1 MSVLTAAAHRFDRL
15 LNPIVV
21 KELRQAVR
29 SRFVSGMLILFLIVQ
44 LSVVTVVVLDRADM
58 AEDFSLSAG
67 REITSLLFAIL
78 IVACLL
84 FVPLYTGVRLT
95 HERGDIQG
103 DLMYTTTISP
113 WAIIRG
119 KLVSAVMLTVLIYSV
134 CMPFMTFTYLL
145 RGVDVQVLLLCLGVG
160 FVGVLIGV
168 QLAILWSCIRASGVL
183 RVLMNLAGMGL
194 LVAMAV
200 GLISLLDEAMSYGL
214 PTDEPEFWAVMGT
227 MGALALLA
235 VGLVHCLSVALIS
248 PDSSNR
254 MLATRIYLT
263 ATWFIALIIAGYW
276 WDEIGDWEFMYVWAV
291 GAVAILIA
299 ALMVAV
305 SERQELGPRVRRA
318 IPRNPLGRL
327 IAFLFYSG
335 AAGGILWCVILMG
348 LTLLIAHLAAPAPG
362 RKRYGWDRDE
372 VIYLLGLAQYAV
384 AYALT
389 GLLLW
394 RVLMAGRMK
403 HTFIWVVVLLLV
415 AAGMVGPILGTF
427 LLRAGWDGDMS
438 VGNNILMVTNPVTMG
453 QDRESR
459 NVCLMFS
466 GISALA
472 VAVLS
477 LPWMIEQF
485 GKFKSLKPARAKR
498 GGPASDG

>member
-44 LSVVTVVVLDRADM
+44 LSVVTIAVLGRADL

-67 REITSLLFAIL
+67 QEITGWLFGIL

-84 FVPLYTGVRLT
+84 FVPMYTGVRLT
-95 HERGDIQG
+95 YERRDIQG

-113 WAIIRG
+113 WAVIRG

-145 RGVDVQVLLLCLGVG
+145 RGVDVQVLLVSLGVG
-160 FVGVLIGV
+160 FVAVLVGV

-183 RVLMNLAGMGL
+183 RVIMNLAGIGML
-194 LVAMAV
+194 AVMAV
-200 GLISLLDEAMSYGL
+200 SLISYLGFWMTYGL
-214 PTDEPEFWAVMGT
+214 PTDEPWFWPAMAT
-227 MGALALLA
+227 AGAYSLLA

-263 ATWFIALIIAGYW
+263 VTWLITLIIAGYW
-276 WDEIGDWEFMYVWAV
+276 WDEIGDWEVMYVWAV
-291 GAVAILIA
+291 GSVALLIGG
-299 ALMVAV
+299 LMVAV
-305 SERQELGPRVRRA
+305 SERQECGPRVRRS

-327 IAFLFYSG
+327 IAFAFYSG
-335 AAGGILWCVILMG
+335 AAGGILWCLILMG
-348 LTLLIAHLAAPAPG
+348 LTLLIAYLASPASA
-362 RKRYGWDRDE
+362 KHYGLDPDY

-394 RVLMAGRMK
+394 RVLLARRMK

-415 AAGMVGPILGTF
+415 AAGMVAPILGTF

-438 VGNNILMVTNPVTMG
+438 VSGNILMVTNPVTMG

-459 NVCLMFS
+459 DVCLVFS
-466 GISALA
+466 GIWALA

-498 GGPASDG
+498 RGPASDG

>member
-44 LSVVTVVVLDRADM
+44 LSAVTIAVLGRADL

-67 REITSLLFAIL
+67 QEITAVLFGIL

-84 FVPLYTGVRLT
+84 FVPMYTGIRLT
-95 HERGDIQG
+95 HERRDIQG

-113 WAIIRG
+113 WAIVRG
-119 KLVSAVMLTVLIYSV
+119 KLISAVMLTVLIYSV

-145 RGVDVQVLLLCLGVG
+145 RGVDVQVLLVCLGVG
-160 FVGVLIGV
+160 FVGVLVGV

-183 RVLMNLAGMGL
+183 RILMNLAGMGA
-194 LVAMAV
+194 LVTMAY
-200 GLISLLDEAMSYGL
+200 GLIGFLVNAMDYGL
-214 PTDEPEFWAVMGT
+214 PTDEPWFWPGMAT
-227 MGALALLA
+227 AGAFALLA

-263 ATWFIALIIAGYW
+263 ATWFITLGIAGYW
-276 WDEIGDWEFMYVWAV
+276 WDEIGDWEFIYVWAV
-291 GAVAILIA
+291 GSVVILIGG
-299 ALMVAV
+299 LMVAV
-305 SERQELGPRVRRA
+305 SERQEWGPRVRRS

-348 LTLLIAHLAAPAPG
+348 LTLLIAYLAGPVSA
-362 RKRYGWDRDE
+362 RRYGWDRDE

-394 RVLMAGRMK
+394 RVLMARRMK
-403 HTFIWVVVLLLV
+403 HIFIWVVVLLLV
-415 AAGMVGPILGTF
+415 AVGMVGPILGTF
-427 LLRAGWDGDMS
+427 LLRSGWDGDMS
-438 VGNNILMVTNPVTMG
+438 VGNNFLMVTNPVTMG
-453 QDRESR
+453 EDEESR
-459 NVCLMFS
+459 AVCLVFS
-466 GISALA
+466 GLWALVA
-472 VAVLS
+472 AVLS

-498 GGPASDG
+498 RGPASDG